1 MSYYLLFILCLFYT
15 LEMILDKKQIR
26 MMFFFFF
33 EYKMGHKAA
42 ATTHNTN
49 STFGPGIANKCI
61 VQR

>member
-1 MSYYLLFILCLFYT
+1 MFILDFRN
-15 LEMILDKKQIR
+15 DIR
-26 MMFFFFF
+26 QEANSSFFFFFF

-49 STFGPGIANKCI
+49 STFGPEIANKCT